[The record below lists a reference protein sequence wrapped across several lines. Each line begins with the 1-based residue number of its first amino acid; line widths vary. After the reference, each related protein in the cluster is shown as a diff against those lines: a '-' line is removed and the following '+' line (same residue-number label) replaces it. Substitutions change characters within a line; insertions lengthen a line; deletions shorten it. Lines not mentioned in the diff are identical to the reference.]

1 MRISYPFL
9 VGGRRELFD
18 TVRVAPG
25 SRGDEEEENRN
36 LEHPHAGWKS
46 KVPKVPS
53 VDVDSPSPSL
63 FLFSLRGMSQGS
75 VRFGAWVTSSL
86 TETSLIPRSD

>member
-1 MRISYPFL
+1 
-9 VGGRRELFD
+9 
-18 TVRVAPG
+18 
-25 SRGDEEEENRN
+25 
-36 LEHPHAGWKS
+36 
-46 KVPKVPS
+46 VPS